1 MKKHIL
7 HIPYSKHSVCNGAHG
22 IHCVR
27 NTFRTRNTSRIH
39 SLFIWCGI
47 GLLWLCTAC
56 TEQDEFSSA
65 TLQPLTFIIDEPLP
79 FQEMTAG
86 SGNTAAQPSGR
97 DDSHA
102 RSHTR
107 IADSGKAVSWEN
119 NDKIYLAAAITVSTS
134 TTYAYSTATY
144 NGSTKMERA
153 HPAHLR
159 PGRRQRQCGS
169 NLRQRYAVRQ
179 HHDSC
184 GQQHHN
190 ESEYQKH

>member
-7 HIPYSKHSVCNGAHG
+7 HIPYSKRSVCNGAHG

-27 NTFRTRNTSRIH
+27 NTFRARNTSRIH

-56 TEQDEFSSA
+56 TEQDEFSA
-65 TLQPLTFIIDEPLP
+65 AILQPLTFIIDEPLP

-102 RSHTR
+102 RPHTR

-134 TTYAYSTATY
+134 TRTPTPPPHTTAVQKNGARSPRPSPPRQAPTSMWKQSTPKVRCPAT
-144 NGSTKMERA
+144 
-153 HPAHLR
+153 P
-159 PGRRQRQCGS
+159 
-169 NLRQRYAVRQ
+169 
-179 HHDSC
+179 
-184 GQQHHN
+184 
-190 ESEYQKH
+190 

>member
-7 HIPYSKHSVCNGAHG
+7 HIPYSKRSVCNGAHG

-27 NTFRTRNTSRIH
+27 NTFRARNTSRIH

-56 TEQDEFSSA
+56 TEQDEFSAA

-102 RSHTR
+102 RPHTR
-107 IADSGKAVSWEN
+107 IAVRAKPCPGRITTRYISPRN
-119 NDKIYLAAAITVSTS
+119 NPSAQVPRTPI
-134 TTYAYSTATY
+134 STAIY
-144 NGSTKMERA
+144 NGSTKNGARSPRPSPPRQAPTSMWKQSTPKVRC
-153 HPAHLR
+153 PAT
-159 PGRRQRQCGS
+159 P
-169 NLRQRYAVRQ
+169 
-179 HHDSC
+179 
-184 GQQHHN
+184 
-190 ESEYQKH
+190 

>member
-7 HIPYSKHSVCNGAHG
+7 HIPYSKRSVCNDVHG

-27 NTFRTRNTSRIH
+27 NTFRARNTSRIH

-56 TEQDEFSSA
+56 TEQDEFSA
-65 TLQPLTFIIDEPLP
+65 AILQPLTFIIDEPLP

-102 RSHTR
+102 RPHTR

-144 NGSTKMERA
+144 NGSTKNGARSPRPSPPRQAPTSMWKQSTPKVRC
-153 HPAHLR
+153 PAT
-159 PGRRQRQCGS
+159 P
-169 NLRQRYAVRQ
+169 
-179 HHDSC
+179 
-184 GQQHHN
+184 
-190 ESEYQKH
+190 